1 MVIHMPT
8 IKISVTGESVSPTRM
23 IVKGKKTEYIVD
35 KDDSSPLEYILAA
48 LAGCINIVGFMVAK
62 DMDLNI
68 EKIFIEIEGKLN
80 TDKLMGKN
88 VEDRA
93 GYKEIKV
100 KVKVQG
106 NVEEGKLKEWM
117 AKVEERCPI
126 GDNIMNE
133 TPVCVEVEKA

>member
-1 MVIHMPT
+1 MPT
-8 IKISVTGESVSPTRM
+8 IKVSVTGESVSSTRM

-35 KDDSSPLEYILAA
+35 KEDSSPLEYILAA
-48 LAGCINIVGFMVAK
+48 LAGCINIVGFMVARE
-62 DMDLNI
+62 MNLNI
-68 EKIFIEIEGKLN
+68 EKIVVEIEGRIN

-88 VEDRA
+88 VEERA

-106 NVEEGKLKEWM
+106 NVEDEKLKEWI
-117 AKVEERCPI
+117 AKVEERCPV

>member
-1 MVIHMPT
+1 MHVPT
-8 IKISVTGESVSPTRM
+8 IKVSVMGESVSPTRM
-23 IVKGKKTEYIVD
+23 IVKGRKTEYIVD

-48 LAGCINIVGFMVAK
+48 LAGCINIVGFLVANE
-62 DMDLNI
+62 MGLGI
-68 EKIFIEIEGKLN
+68 ERLSVEVEGRLN

-106 NVEEGKLKEWM
+106 NVEEEKLKEWM
-117 AKVEERCPI
+117 ARVEERCPI

-133 TPVCVEVEKA
+133 TPVHVEVERA